1 MQYANYERLSAMDAS
16 QLGLERGGV
25 HMHMGGVSIFEAKPL
40 LDERGALDVDRIERY
55 VASRLHR
62 MPRYRQK
69 LAWTPL
75 ERHPVWVDDASFNL
89 KYHVRY
95 TSLPRFGGE
104 RELKRLTGRIISQ
117 ELDRGKPLWEM
128 WFVDG
133 LPDERVALITKI
145 HHCMVDGVG
154 GASLMTALMRTDRD
168 ATIEPVRSW
177 VPRPAPSPAAM
188 LRDELRRRA
197 GIPLAAARAIS
208 AALAEPR
215 ETWAEARE
223 LLAGMRE
230 SVATQFGDT
239 LATPFNRAIGP
250 HRRLDWASVDLSV
263 VKEIGKR
270 LGGTVNDVV
279 LAVFSGAVG
288 RFLAEEGVPLAGG
301 HFKALVPVSMRD
313 PKRESSATGNRVA
326 FVIAE
331 LPVTERDPVQRL
343 ERVVQVMR
351 GLKGSRMTRGT
362 DALVKLLDASFP
374 SLFTPIARLGSGGDS
389 YNLVVTN
396 IPGPQFPTYFLGAQQ
411 LETYPYSPL
420 FAAQALT
427 VTAFSYDGRLFW
439 GFNSDW
445 DALPE
450 LHDLVVDVQQEFE
463 RFREATGAPR
473 AQARAAAKQEPAA

>member
-1 MQYANYERLSAMDAS
+1 MPYANYERLSAMDAS
-16 QLGLERGGV
+16 QLGLERNGV

-62 MPRYRQK
+62 MPRYRQR
-69 LAWTPL
+69 LALTPL
-75 ERHPVWVDDASFNL
+75 ERHPIWIDDASFNL

-95 TSLPRFGGE
+95 TSLPRFATD

-154 GASLMTALMRTDRD
+154 GTNLMTALMRTDRE
-168 ATIEPVRSW
+168 AAIESPRSW
-177 VPRPAPSPAAM
+177 VPRPAPTPSTL
-188 LRDELRRRA
+188 LRDELKRRA
-197 GIPLAAARAIS
+197 GIPIAAARAIS

-215 ETWAEARE
+215 ATWDEARE
-223 LLAGMRE
+223 LLAGIRE
-230 SVATQFGDT
+230 SVATQFDQT
-239 LATPFNRAIGP
+239 VATPFNRAIGP
-250 HRRLDWASVDLSV
+250 HRRLDWASADLAE

-279 LAVFSGAVG
+279 LAAFSGAVG
-288 RFLAEEGVPLAGG
+288 RFLADEGVPLAGG
-301 HFKALVPVSMRD
+301 HFKALVPVNMRGANT
-313 PKRESSATGNRVA
+313 ESPTTGNRVA

-331 LPVTERDPVQRL
+331 LPITEKDPVKRL
-343 ERVVQVMR
+343 DRVVEVMR
-351 GLKGSRMTRGT
+351 GLKESRMTRGT
-362 DALVKLLDASFP
+362 DALVRLLDASFP
-374 SLFTPIARLGSGGDS
+374 SWFTPIARLGSGGDS
-389 YNLVVTN
+389 YNLVITN
-396 IPGPQFPTYFLGAQQ
+396 IPGPQFPTYLLGARQ

-420 FAAQALT
+420 FPAQALT

-450 LHDLVVDVQQEFE
+450 LHDLVVEVERE
-463 RFREATGAPR
+463 LARFRDAAGSTR
-473 AQARAAAKQEPAA
+473 ARAASAQEPAA

>member
-1 MQYANYERLSAMDAS
+1 MQYASYERLSAMDAS
-16 QLGLERGGV
+16 QLGLERDGV
-25 HMHMGGVSIFEAKPL
+25 HMHIGGVSIFEAKPL
-40 LDERGALDVDRIERY
+40 LDERGALDVDRIEAY

-62 MPRYRQK
+62 LPRYRQR

-75 ERHPVWVDDASFNL
+75 EKHPVWVDDPSFNL

-104 RELKRLTGRIISQ
+104 RELKRLAGRIISQ

-133 LPDERVALITKI
+133 VPGERVALVTKI
-145 HHCMVDGVG
+145 HHCMVDGIG
-154 GASLMTALMRTDRD
+154 GASLMTQLMRTDRD
-168 ATIEPVRSW
+168 ATIEPVRGW
-177 VPRPAPSPAAM
+177 VPRAAPSPGTL

-197 GIPLAAARAIS
+197 GLPLRGARAIS

-215 ETWAEARE
+215 ETWREARE
-223 LLAGMRE
+223 LLAGIRE
-230 SVATQFGDT
+230 SVAT
-239 LATPFNRAIGP
+239 PFNRRIGP
-250 HRRLDWASVDLSV
+250 HRRLDWASVDLGV
-263 VKEIGKR
+263 VKEIGRR

-288 RFLAEEGVPLAGG
+288 RFLADAGVPLAGG
-301 HFKALVPVSMRD
+301 HFKALVPVNMRD
-313 PKRESSATGNRVA
+313 PKTDGVRPGNRVA

-331 LPVTERDPVQRL
+331 LPVAEQDPVARL
-343 ERVVQVMR
+343 ERVVEVMR
-351 GLKGSRMTRGT
+351 RLKESRMTRGT

-374 SLFTPIARLGSGGDS
+374 SLFTPMARLAAGGDS

-396 IPGPQFPTYFLGAQQ
+396 IPGPQFPTYLLGSRQ

-463 RFREATGAPR
+463 RFREAAGAPGEKEKPR
-473 AQARAAAKQEPAA
+473 APEEPAA